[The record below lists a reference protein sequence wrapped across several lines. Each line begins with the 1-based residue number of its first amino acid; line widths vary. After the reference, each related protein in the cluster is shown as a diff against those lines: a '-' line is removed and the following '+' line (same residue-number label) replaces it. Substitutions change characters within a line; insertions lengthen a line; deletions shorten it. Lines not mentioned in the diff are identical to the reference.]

1 MLCLEE
7 TEVYKRSMTVYWEG
21 IDRRNNRLTPPEQ
34 FRVMERDKDGVF
46 TGVNIRDISKVEMR
60 AARSRPHN
68 VFR

>member
-1 MLCLEE
+1 M
-7 TEVYKRSMTVYWEG
+7 YKRSMTVYREG